1 MHQTLPYR
9 NWFPSTTTTTTTI
22 GGSSSATTSGGST
35 AFDSRSVIFHIYL
48 DSTSDNNEMNYV
60 GDMRSRYKNSFITTR
75 VAKSISENAIIV
87 VALRGC
93 CMCHVV
99 KNLLL
104 GLGVNPMIFE
114 VNNEDEDDV
123 KKELSIIVG
132 GGGTGGGGGTTMAF
146 PAVFVGGNLFGGVER
161 VISTHIS
168 GELVPILKDV
178 GALWL

>member
-1 MHQTLPYR
+1 MQQTLPYR

-22 GGSSSATTSGGST
+22 SGSSSTTTSGGST
-35 AFDSRSVIFHIYL
+35 NFESRSGEK
-48 DSTSDNNEMNYV
+48 NEMNYV
-60 GDMRSRYKNSFITTR
+60 LDMRSLYKNSFITTS

-104 GLGVNPMIFE
+104 GLGVNPTIFE

-123 KKELSIIVG
+123 KKELSIIMG
-132 GGGTGGGGGTTMAF
+132 GGGTGGGGTTTAF
-146 PAVFVGGNLFGGVER
+146 PAVFVGGNLFGGLER

>member
-1 MHQTLPYR
+1 MQQTLTYR
-9 NWFPSTTTTTTTI
+9 NVFLSTTTTTTTI
-22 GGSSSATTSGGST
+22 GGSSFTTTSESC
-35 AFDSRSVIFHIYL
+35 
-48 DSTSDNNEMNYV
+48 SDVNNKMKYV
-60 GDMRSRYKNSFITTR
+60 GEMRSRYKNSFITTS
-75 VAKSISENAIIV
+75 VAKSVSEHAIIV
-87 VALRGC
+87 VAIRGC

-104 GLGVNPMIFE
+104 GLGVNPTIFE

-123 KKELSIIVG
+123 KTELSIITSGVGDG
-132 GGGTGGGGGTTMAF
+132 GGDGTTTEF
-146 PAVFVGGNLFGGVER
+146 PAVFVGGNLFGGLER

>member
-1 MHQTLPYR
+1 MQQTLTYR
-9 NWFPSTTTTTTTI
+9 NLFLSTTTTTTSI
-22 GGSSSATTSGGST
+22 GGSSFTTTSE
-35 AFDSRSVIFHIYL
+35 SRSDV
-48 DSTSDNNEMNYV
+48 NNKMKYV
-60 GDMRSRYKNSFITTR
+60 GEMRSRYKNSFITTS
-75 VAKSISENAIIV
+75 VVKSVSEHAIIV
-87 VALRGC
+87 VAIRGC

-114 VNNEDEDDV
+114 VNNEDADDV
-123 KKELSIIVG
+123 KTELSIITSGDGDG
-132 GGGTGGGGGTTMAF
+132 GGDGTSTEF
-146 PAVFVGGNLFGGVER
+146 PAVFVGGNLFGGLER

>member
-1 MHQTLPYR
+1 MHQTLAYR
-9 NWFPSTTTTTTTI
+9 NWFPSTTATTTTI
-22 GGSSSATTSGGST
+22 SGSSSATTSGGSIN
-35 AFDSRSVIFHIYL
+35 FESRSGEKK
-48 DSTSDNNEMNYV
+48 EMNYV
-60 GDMRSRYKNSFITTR
+60 GDMRSRYKNSFITTS

-104 GLGVNPMIFE
+104 GLGVNPTIFE

-132 GGGTGGGGGTTMAF
+132 GGGTGGGGGTTTTF
-146 PAVFVGGNLFGGVER
+146 PAVFVGGNLFGGLER

>member
-1 MHQTLPYR
+1 MQQTLPYR
-9 NWFPSTTTTTTTI
+9 NWFPSTTATTTTI
-22 GGSSSATTSGGST
+22 SGSSSATTSGGST
-35 AFDSRSVIFHIYL
+35 NFESRSGEK
-48 DSTSDNNEMNYV
+48 NEMNYV
-60 GDMRSRYKNSFITTR
+60 RDMRSRYKNSFITTS
-75 VAKSISENAIIV
+75 VTKSISENAIIV

-104 GLGVNPMIFE
+104 GLGVNPTIFE

-132 GGGTGGGGGTTMAF
+132 GGGTGGGGGTTTAF
-146 PAVFVGGNLFGGVER
+146 PAVFVGGNLFGGLER